1 MALPTYPHWVLQAGA
16 ISRSA
21 PSSGRVG
28 RPDKFRRPF
37 SQRSDPNKRWDA
49 SAVAFAKKVFPRA
62 FSVSAVSAR
71 PVQWAAL
78 KQMGASAEYGIG
90 FTVRRPLA
98 ILPSMNCA
106 WNFARSRCC
115 SLTARIRCSLAASV
129 AHWALCNSSLRPEI
143 LSCNLAI
150 SFFTSSSCAS
160 HVNTGGPP
168 DGAGLLRREARRGG
182 THSPAGQ
189 LGTGKPLTTS

>member
-1 MALPTYPHWVLQAGA
+1 MPECRAPRRVIARAMISSVAPAFLSASTIAESKKWGVSLALPPYPHWVLQAGA

-21 PSSGRVG
+21 PSSGRVE
-28 RPDKFRRPF
+28 RPDKFRRPL

-49 SAVAFAKKVFPRA
+49 SAVAFAEKVFPRA
-62 FSVSAVSAR
+62 FSVSTVSAR
-71 PVQWAAL
+71 PVHCAAL

-115 SLTARIRCSLAASV
+115 SLTVRRSIPQLYQQLAARS
-129 AHWALCNSSLRPEI
+129 
-143 LSCNLAI
+143 
-150 SFFTSSSCAS
+150 
-160 HVNTGGPP
+160 
-168 DGAGLLRREARRGG
+168 
-182 THSPAGQ
+182 
-189 LGTGKPLTTS
+189 